1 MSIDMESILRR
12 VPDYQEFFTVNEMN
26 ERSFAL
32 AKEHPEAVT
41 LFEAGRSKLGQPIY
55 CLKIGEGSKNALLYG
70 TPHPN
75 EPIGSMM
82 LDAFTRI
89 LAEDPALR
97 AALDYTWYIIKSS
110 DVDGMAKNEG
120 WFKGPFT
127 ISQYQHNFFRP
138 AFDQQVEWSFPIDY
152 KQYHFNAPTPE
163 TQCIMRL
170 IDEVRPVF
178 IYSLHNSGFGGCYW
192 YLTDGEETLYRRL
205 HDVPA
210 KYGIGLN
217 LGEPEMP
224 YCKSLYEA
232 IYEMTG
238 TRDNYDYLEKFMPD
252 KPTPTLLTGGGCSY
266 EYANRNGD
274 TAARILVTEMPYY
287 IDPRVSD
294 TSLSDR
300 TRRDAILEGCAVT
313 QRDIDFWKPI
323 FDEAEPFLSA
333 DNQFYL
339 AVRER
344 IGMAEHTAA
353 KIEWARTDPAM
364 EKQAT
369 VCQVF
374 DNLLSSRFYSNL
386 SIVLLRRA
394 CGEEARSAQLSAQAR
409 ETLEKAAQKL
419 YDKEC
424 ENLDEMERLFDYKAI
439 PISHLVKVQLECGLL
454 YAGYVHDLE

>member
-1 MSIDMESILRR
+1 MPS
-12 VPDYQEFFTVNEMN
+12 P
-26 ERSFAL
+26 
-32 AKEHPEAVT
+32 
-41 LFEAGRSKLGQPIY
+41 
-55 CLKIGEGSKNALLYG
+55 GS
-70 TPHPN
+70 
-75 EPIGSMM
+75 SQR
-82 LDAFTRI
+82 TR
-89 LAEDPALR
+89 PLR

-238 TRDNYDYLEKFMPD
+238 H
-252 KPTPTLLTGGGCSY
+252 
-266 EYANRNGD
+266 
-274 TAARILVTEMPYY
+274 
-287 IDPRVSD
+287 PRQLR
-294 TSLSDR
+294 LS
-300 TRRDAILEGCAVT
+300 G
-313 QRDIDFWKPI
+313 
-323 FDEAEPFLSA
+323 
-333 DNQFYL
+333 
-339 AVRER
+339 
-344 IGMAEHTAA
+344 
-353 KIEWARTDPAM
+353 KIHAGQTHAHPAHRGR
-364 EKQAT
+364 
-369 VCQVF
+369 
-374 DNLLSSRFYSNL
+374 L
-386 SIVLLRRA
+386 
-394 CGEEARSAQLSAQAR
+394 QL
-409 ETLEKAAQKL
+409 
-419 YDKEC
+419 
-424 ENLDEMERLFDYKAI
+424 
-439 PISHLVKVQLECGLL
+439 
-454 YAGYVHDLE
+454 

>member
-178 IYSLHNSGFGGCYW
+178 I
-192 YLTDGEETLYRRL
+192 
-205 HDVPA
+205 
-210 KYGIGLN
+210 
-217 LGEPEMP
+217 
-224 YCKSLYEA
+224 
-232 IYEMTG
+232 
-238 TRDNYDYLEKFMPD
+238 
-252 KPTPTLLTGGGCSY
+252 
-266 EYANRNGD
+266 
-274 TAARILVTEMPYY
+274 
-287 IDPRVSD
+287 
-294 TSLSDR
+294 
-300 TRRDAILEGCAVT
+300 
-313 QRDIDFWKPI
+313 
-323 FDEAEPFLSA
+323 
-333 DNQFYL
+333 
-339 AVRER
+339 
-344 IGMAEHTAA
+344 
-353 KIEWARTDPAM
+353 
-364 EKQAT
+364 
-369 VCQVF
+369 
-374 DNLLSSRFYSNL
+374 
-386 SIVLLRRA
+386 
-394 CGEEARSAQLSAQAR
+394 
-409 ETLEKAAQKL
+409 
-419 YDKEC
+419 
-424 ENLDEMERLFDYKAI
+424 
-439 PISHLVKVQLECGLL
+439 
-454 YAGYVHDLE
+454 